1 MFGLFKKR
9 IEQKERKQVSIA
21 DKISY
26 ILNRGETGLHIN
38 IYVDDQILFQ
48 VVPAKDY
55 AEKGVNGEE
64 LNDFIEI
71 HFFNKNK
78 TLTIENEKLVK
89 ELEQKGLL
97 THFEEPKNVN
107 NYFNIVGK
115 NPDKIQEIINNR
127 IKSIYS
133 NISEHRISIEYVCY

>member
-9 IEQKERKQVSIA
+9 TKQKVRKQVSIA

-48 VVPAKDY
+48 VVPAKYY
-55 AEKGVNGEE
+55 AEKGVSKEE
-64 LNDFIEI
+64 LNEFIEI

-78 TLTIENEKLVK
+78 TLTIEHEKFIK

-97 THFEEPKNVN
+97 IHFEEPKNVN
-107 NYFNIVGK
+107 NYINTIGK

-133 NISEHRISIEYVCY
+133 NISEDRISIEYVCY